1 MFNSRLSF
9 TFDYYHR
16 TTDNL
21 LYNYTVP
28 TPPYIYN
35 TLFTNVGKVTNRG
48 VEFTISAIPVQTKDF
63 QWSTTYLIAHNTNKL
78 DKFTNEEFQNGTYK
92 VGWST
97 TGKCNTQRLI
107 EGESLGTFYGPI
119 FLGTDTDGQDVL
131 LGQGDDGTVP
141 EDQWVKLGCAY
152 PKVTMNWTNTFNW
165 RHWDLS
171 FSLRASLGGKVLNE
185 MGMRYSNLDR
195 IGLNNISSEWLN
207 DQGHT
212 ELGAKYSS
220 KYLEDASF
228 LKMDN
233 LTLGY
238 TFNFP
243 SKYIRSLRLNFTA
256 QNVFTITK
264 YKGVDP
270 EVGITGLEPGLEG
283 LSYYPR
289 TTDFTFGVTARF

>member
-1 MFNSRLSF
+1 MCIR
-9 TFDYYHR
+9 
-16 TTDNL
+16 
-21 LYNYTVP
+21 
-28 TPPYIYN
+28 
-35 TLFTNVGKVTNRG
+35 
-48 VEFTISAIPVQTKDF
+48 
-63 QWSTTYLIAHNTNKL
+63 
-78 DKFTNEEFQNGTYK
+78 
-92 VGWST
+92 
-97 TGKCNTQRLI
+97 
-107 EGESLGTFYGPI
+107 
-119 FLGTDTDGQDVL
+119 
-131 LGQGDDGTVP
+131 
-141 EDQWVKLGCAY
+141 
-152 PKVTMNWTNTFNW
+152 
-165 RHWDLS
+165 
-171 FSLRASLGGKVLNE
+171 
-185 MGMRYSNLDR
+185 DR
-195 IGLNNISSEWLN
+195 
-207 DQGHT
+207 GHT